1 MEKAAAGNLCVAIM
15 SHPRIHALFLATTVS
30 VALVTVARGGSNKD
44 GSGIRSLLGYT
55 HDTGAARL
63 TVDEAWLASYHYHS
77 LYYTAADDS
86 DNLWRGFLGAHFDQ
100 TDSTVINGF
109 PGDSGWGAVN
119 DFDTLHAPLVVDA
132 VQGYNHTSLAYGSL
146 SCPGIL
152 VVEDAYSGISD
163 EHWIVVQYTVANLD
177 SAPLTGGRLIY
188 FYEGDLPVFD
198 YDDDNSAWDSATS
211 TVWEYDY
218 GGGNQI
224 ASGIAW
230 LGEGGTLRHGDYDDW
245 YTSARSESVL
255 LEIVVNPSWTGYLN
269 RDVGV
274 YLICEIPSLERGD
287 WVRFPIAFVNGPDDS
302 TCLAAAREA
311 KNAYDSLFVGL
322 EELAN
327 VRWPIADVELLHSY
341 PNPFAFS
348 TTITYHLTRGHGDA
362 ETRRGGH
369 LSTYQPINL
378 SIYDLSGRLIRTLI
392 DTRSPYLAIQPS
404 NRVVWD
410 GRDELGRYVGSGTYF
425 CRLKAG
431 SHSTARKLTIL
442 R

>member
-1 MEKAAAGNLCVAIM
+1 MEIAAAGTLSLAIM
-15 SHPRIHALFLATTVS
+15 SHPRIDARLLTTALFLA
-30 VALVTVARGGSNKD
+30 LVTAAQAGSNKD

-63 TVDEAWLASYHYHS
+63 TVDEAWLASHHYHS

-132 VQGYNHTSLAYGSL
+132 VQGYNHTSLAYGCL
-146 SCPGIL
+146 SRPSIL
-152 VVEDAYSGISD
+152 VVEDAYSGVSD
-163 EHWIVVQYTVANLD
+163 EHWIVVEYTVANLG
-177 SAPLTGGRLIY
+177 SVPLTGGRLIY

-198 YDDDNSAWDSATS
+198 YDDDNSAWDSATH

-230 LGEGGTLRHGDYDDW
+230 LGEGGTLRHGDCDDW

-274 YLICEIPSLERGD
+274 YLVCEVPSLEVGD
-287 WVRFPIAFVNGPDDS
+287 WIRFPIAFVNGPDDS

-311 KNAYDSLFVGL
+311 KSAYDSLFVGL
-322 EELAN
+322 EELVAGQPPITD
-327 VRWPIADVELLHSY
+327 VRLGQNY

-378 SIYDLSGRLIRTLI
+378 SIYDLSGRLVRTLI
-392 DTRSPYLAIQPS
+392 DTPSDYLTIHPS

-410 GRDELGRYVGSGTYF
+410 GRDELGRCAASGTYF
-425 CRLKAG
+425 CRLKVG
-431 SHSTARKLTIL
+431 SNSTARKLMIL